1 MSAKQCLIRSKQES
15 PLHPCYNS
23 AMESLGKR
31 AWGVHLRLLDT
42 YGRSSKDKYENPLDL
57 LIETVLSQNT
67 NDVNRDR
74 AYRSLRERFPTWE
87 LVRDAKLAEV
97 VDAIRSAGLANRKGP
112 RIQQLL
118 QEISHERGSM
128 DLDFLG
134 ELEPVEARR
143 WLLHFNGV
151 GPKTAAIVM
160 LFALN
165 MPAFPVDTHVYRVT
179 GRLGLREARLSVAKA
194 HEELAEIFPSESYY
208 DVHLNLIRH
217 GREVCDA
224 RRPACERCALS
235 DLCDYYNS
243 LPREAD

>member
-1 MSAKQCLIRSKQES
+1 
-15 PLHPCYNS
+15 
-23 AMESLGKR
+23 MESLGKR
-31 AWGVHLRLLDT
+31 AWRVHLRLLEA
-42 YGRSSKDKYENPLDL
+42 YGRSPKVNYENPLDL

-74 AYRSLRERFPTWE
+74 AYRSLRERFQTWE

-97 VDAIRSAGLANRKGP
+97 VGAIRIAGLANSKGP

-118 QEISHERGSM
+118 QEISDERGNM
-128 DLDFLG
+128 DIGFLG

-143 WLLHFNGV
+143 WLLHFKGV

-179 GRLGLREARLSVAKA
+179 GRLGLRDAKLSAAKA
-194 HEELAEIFPSESYY
+194 HEELAEIFPPESYY

-217 GREVCDA
+217 GREICGA
-224 RRPACERCALS
+224 RRPACERCFLN
-235 DLCDYYNS
+235 DMCDYYKS